1 MKNHNQ
7 DNCKFS
13 HGKPLTDQLRN
24 ILLKHL
30 ETAPKEILGDFPRI
44 NRENAVNM
52 INKQHLVLLREHGIE
67 PTASNTNALKVP
79 TIQDLISK
87 HKSAKNQQMKN
98 QQPDS
103 DYSESSGP
111 TLKGASDK
119 PRRTRWCDTAAAAT
133 ATAQPAPLP
142 AKVKSAKL
150 AATSFLSLKN
160 LNGVLSNEQ
169 IEKLTA
175 IGIETLDQINQMTVA
190 QLNQFGLSIAQI
202 HEIQLNSM
210 NIQKLGLAA
219 ESAIESIPPAETL
232 KSPFYGDFG
241 IGGKDFDMRLQ
252 PAEVKSGNKDIDMR
266 MLPTADVIKA
276 VDPFKPQNIP
286 DIASP
291 DHQFAQQPN
300 VINYDKYMQKVP
312 QNEPAK
318 LLDYSQYLKES
329 NLAFSKP
336 SALPTTNPKLEDVRK
351 RKHFYTHVRF
361 SQIFVTF
368 PFGFCSWST
377 CSIAEVC

>member
-1 MKNHNQ
+1 MHSDFPCKYYYLGMKNHNQ

-52 INKQHLVLLREHGIE
+52 INKQHLILLREHGIE
-67 PTASNTNALKVP
+67 PTASNTSTLKIP

-87 HKSAKNQQMKN
+87 HTSAKKQQQLQQQQQIKN

-103 DYSESSGP
+103 DYSESVGSL
-111 TLKGASDK
+111 LKGSSDK
-119 PRRTRWCDTAAAAT
+119 PRRTRWCDTAAT
-133 ATAQPAPLP
+133 TQPAPLTGK
-142 AKVKSAKL
+142 AKTSKL
-150 AATSFLSLKN
+150 ASTSFLSLKN

-202 HEIQLNSM
+202 HEIQLNSI

-219 ESAIESIPPAETL
+219 ESTTVETIAPTPADTL
-232 KSPFYGDFG
+232 KSPFYGEFG

-252 PAEVKSGNKDIDMR
+252 PTEAKSGNKDIDMR
-266 MLPTADVIKA
+266 LLPTADVINA
-276 VDPFKPQNIP
+276 AEAFKPPQHIP

-291 DHQFAQQPN
+291 DQQFAQQPN
-300 VINYDKYMQKVP
+300 VINYDNYMQKKP
-312 QNEPAK
+312 QTEPSK

-336 SALPTTNPKLEDVRK
+336 TAAAATTNAKDEDSRK
-351 RKHFYTHVRF
+351 RK
-361 SQIFVTF
+361 
-368 PFGFCSWST
+368 
-377 CSIAEVC
+377 

>member
-1 MKNHNQ
+1 MHSDFPCKYYYLGMKNHNQ

-52 INKQHLVLLREHGIE
+52 INKQHQILLREHGIE
-67 PTASNTNALKVP
+67 PTAANSSTMKIP

-87 HKSAKNQQMKN
+87 HTSSKSKQQQNKQ

-103 DYSESSGP
+103 DYSESVGSA
-111 TLKGASDK
+111 LKGASDK
-119 PRRTRWCDTAAAAT
+119 PRRTRWCDTAA
-133 ATAQPAPLP
+133 TAQPSAPLTGK
-142 AKVKSAKL
+142 AKSTNL
-150 AATSFLSLKN
+150 SSTSSFLSLKN

-175 IGIETLDQINQMTVA
+175 IGIETLDQINQITVA

-210 NIQKLGLAA
+210 NIQKLGLTA
-219 ESAIESIPPAETL
+219 ESAMAETLPAPPVDTL

-252 PAEVKSGNKDIDMR
+252 STETKSGNKDIDMR
-266 MLPTADVIKA
+266 MLPTADAIKA
-276 VDPFKPQNIP
+276 PQHIP

-300 VINYDKYMQKVP
+300 VINYDNYMQKIP

-329 NLAFSKP
+329 NLAYSKP
-336 SALPTTNPKLEDVRK
+336 TVIATTNPKDEDTRK
-351 RKHFYTHVRF
+351 RKDFLF
-361 SQIFVTF
+361 
-368 PFGFCSWST
+368 
-377 CSIAEVC
+377 